1 MIINFVSDHR
11 DHDDHHRGHDD
22 NRDHGDHQDH
32 DDHRDHDDYDDDVI
46 VRVSGMFVG
55 GELGGEILE
64 KVSLF
69 LFVFFSGNNDNDVI
83 N

>member
-1 MIINFVSDHR
+1 
-11 DHDDHHRGHDD
+11 
-22 NRDHGDHQDH
+22 
-32 DDHRDHDDYDDDVI
+32 
-46 VRVSGMFVG
+46 MFVG